1 MAGLG
6 KYRRQLYR
14 KLFRTVEVAED
25 LGGVLDIDLASEV
38 EPALAALGVEDK
50 DAIWEA
56 VENLYRSGVYPLL
69 GFCMRRQGEI
79 VINRALGQAE
89 EGRPASVDTPVCL
102 FSASKAIS
110 AVLVHLLAE
119 QEELN
124 LLDPVSYYIPRF
136 AARGKGSISILQLLA
151 HRGGVPNIPPD
162 TEADLLFDHDAALDL
177 ICAAE
182 PLDRQGR
189 IQAYHAITSGFVID
203 ELIRVT
209 TGMNAREYLERYI
222 SKPMGMRYFCY
233 GLAKKQRALAAQNVV
248 TGLHSRLADKA
259 LASVLGADPA
269 EAVALTNDERF
280 YEAVIPSA
288 NLFATAEEVSRFYQM
303 LLNHG
308 EWEGKQILQPLTVH
322 RATRP
327 IGKTELDKSL
337 MLPMRYSAG
346 FMLGGEPYGIYGKQC
361 QYAYGHL
368 GYANIFCWAD
378 PERDISVA
386 LVNTGKPVIGPHIK
400 SLPALLGTLSDACTP
415 LVDME
420 SDIPIYQR
428 QDESI
433 QHR

>member
-1 MAGLG
+1 MGGLG
-6 KYRRQLYR
+6 KYRRQFYR
-14 KLFRTVEVAED
+14 KLFRTVEVGED
-25 LGGVLDIDLASEV
+25 LDGVLDIDRASEV
-38 EPALAALGVEDK
+38 EPALASLDSDDK

-69 GFCMRRQGEI
+69 GFCLRRRGEI
-79 VINRALGQAE
+79 VINRALGEAD

-102 FSASKAIS
+102 FSASKAVS

-119 QEELN
+119 QGELN

-151 HRGGVPNIPPD
+151 HRGGVPNIPSNTD
-162 TEADLLFDHDAALDL
+162 LDLLFDHDAALAM
-177 ICAAE
+177 ICEAE
-182 PLDRQGR
+182 PLDHQGR

-209 TGMNAREYLERYI
+209 TGMNARQYLERYI
-222 SKPMGMRYFCY
+222 SKPMGMRYFSY
-233 GLAKKQRALAAQNVV
+233 GLGKKQRALAARNVV
-248 TGLHSRLADKA
+248 TGLHSKLADKA
-259 LASVLGADPA
+259 LASVLGTDPA
-269 EAVALTNDERF
+269 AAVALTNDERF
-280 YEAVIPSA
+280 FDAVIPSA
-288 NLFATAEEVSRFYQM
+288 NLYATAEEVSRFYQM

-308 EWEGKQILQPLTVH
+308 EWEGKRILQPLTVH
-322 RATRP
+322 RATRT

-378 PERDISVA
+378 PQRDISVA
-386 LVNTGKPVIGPHIK
+386 LVNSGKPVIGPHIK
-400 SLPALLGTLSDACTP
+400 SLPALLGILSDACTA

-420 SDIPIYQR
+420 SDVPIYQR
-428 QDESI
+428 QG
-433 QHR
+433 QAL